1 MNEDPTSLDEL
12 RRKIDT
18 VDDSIHDLLKKRA
31 DLVKQIGVLK
41 NNQQT
46 NIFRPSRE
54 ALLLRRL
61 LAQNSGDFSSISLI
75 RVWKEIIGASTQ
87 MQGGLKIAYC
97 SIKNN
102 LNANR
107 LVREGFGSSV
117 SLVNL
122 QSPEEV
128 IQSVIKGEV
137 SLGLVP
143 FPQQEDLIPWWPM
156 LHSSKN
162 EELAQ
167 VVASVPF
174 VMSGEDP
181 NINGIEAF
189 VISPNQAEPSHDDR
203 SLIIF
208 EFKSPAQESAISAAL
223 TMRGLDHS
231 SIIYCRDSVV
241 TGNYLYLADISGD
254 IYLDEIQLEEARLD
268 LSALSLR
275 RVGLYASPVIVTG

>member
-41 NNQQT
+41 NSQQT

-102 LNANR
+102 
-107 LVREGFGSSV
+107 
-117 SLVNL
+117 
-122 QSPEEV
+122 
-128 IQSVIKGEV
+128 
-137 SLGLVP
+137 
-143 FPQQEDLIPWWPM
+143 
-156 LHSSKN
+156 
-162 EELAQ
+162 
-167 VVASVPF
+167 
-174 VMSGEDP
+174 
-181 NINGIEAF
+181 
-189 VISPNQAEPSHDDR
+189 
-203 SLIIF
+203 
-208 EFKSPAQESAISAAL
+208 
-223 TMRGLDHS
+223 
-231 SIIYCRDSVV
+231 
-241 TGNYLYLADISGD
+241 
-254 IYLDEIQLEEARLD
+254 
-268 LSALSLR
+268 
-275 RVGLYASPVIVTG
+275 